1 MGSRVRVPH
10 LIGVAGPSC
19 AGKTELARA
28 VADRLHA
35 PIISLDS
42 YYVDL
47 AHLPFEERPRTNFD
61 VPESLDKDLLVNQL
75 RQLSRG
81 EEIHVPVYDF
91 TRHVRA
97 SDTRCVRAWEFVI
110 VEGLFALYWQELRAL
125 LKTTVFVYA
134 NDDICFARRLERD
147 VRERGRTSESV
158 REQFDSTVRPMA
170 ERYILP
176 TRRFADLV
184 LSGTDP
190 LEQSVATVLD
200 GVGAS
205 DARGGWAHNYL
216 PHNRGVGRTGE

>member
-1 MGSRVRVPH
+1 MGSRVRTPH

-28 VADRLHA
+28 LGDRLPA

-47 AHLPFEERPRTNFD
+47 VHLPFEERPRTNFD
-61 VPESLDKDLLVNQL
+61 VPESLDKDLFVNQL

-91 TRHVRA
+91 TRHIRASETKSVRA
-97 SDTRCVRAWEFVI
+97 GEFVI
-110 VEGLFALYWQELRAL
+110 VEGLFALYWEEVRAL
-125 LKTTVFVYA
+125 LGTKVFVFA
-134 NDDICFARRLERD
+134 DDDICFGRRLERD
-147 VRERGRTSESV
+147 VRERGRTPESV
-158 REQFDSTVRPMA
+158 REQYDSTVRPMA
-170 ERYILP
+170 ETYILP

-190 LEQSVATVLD
+190 FEQSVRAVLTR
-200 GVGAS
+200 A
-205 DARGGWAHNYL
+205 
-216 PHNRGVGRTGE
+216 NRW

>member
-1 MGSRVRVPH
+1 MGSRVRTPH

-28 VADRLHA
+28 LGDRLPA

-47 AHLPFEERPRTNFD
+47 VHLPFEERPRTNFD
-61 VPESLDKDLLVNQL
+61 VPESLDKDLFVNQL

-91 TRHVRA
+91 TRHIRASETKSVRA
-97 SDTRCVRAWEFVI
+97 GEFVI
-110 VEGLFALYWQELRAL
+110 VEGLFALYWEEVRAL
-125 LKTTVFVYA
+125 LGTKVFVFA
-134 NDDICFARRLERD
+134 DDDICFGRRLERD
-147 VRERGRTSESV
+147 VRERGRTPESV
-158 REQFDSTVRPMA
+158 REQYDSTVRPMA
-170 ERYILP
+170 ETYILP

-190 LEQSVATVLD
+190 LEQSVRAVLTR
-200 GVGAS
+200 A
-205 DARGGWAHNYL
+205 
-216 PHNRGVGRTGE
+216 NRW

>member
-1 MGSRVRVPH
+1 MGSRVRTPH

-28 VADRLHA
+28 LADRLPA

-47 AHLPFEERPRTNFD
+47 VHLPFEERPRTNFD
-61 VPESLDKDLLVNQL
+61 VPESLDKDLFVNQL

-91 TRHVRA
+91 TRHIRASETKSVRA
-97 SDTRCVRAWEFVI
+97 GEFVI
-110 VEGLFALYWQELRAL
+110 VEGLFALYWEEVRAL
-125 LKTTVFVYA
+125 LGTKVFVFA
-134 NDDICFARRLERD
+134 DDDICFGRRLERD
-147 VRERGRTSESV
+147 VRERGRTPESV
-158 REQFDSTVRPMA
+158 REQYDSTVRPMA
-170 ERYILP
+170 ETYILP

-190 LEQSVATVLD
+190 LEQSVRAVLTR
-200 GVGAS
+200 A
-205 DARGGWAHNYL
+205 
-216 PHNRGVGRTGE
+216 NRW